1 MFTPLPSPRRLSH
14 APVLKHKFFNI
25 HVFNILLLLLADAH
39 YGGAP
44 DRLDAEDI
52 PGTKGS

>member
-14 APVLKHKFFNI
+14 APVLKHKCFNI
-25 HVFNILLLLLADAH
+25 HVLNVLLLLADAH

-44 DRLDAEDI
+44 DRLNAEDI

>member
-14 APVLKHKFFNI
+14 APVLKHKY
-25 HVFNILLLLLADAH
+25 FNILLMLADAH